1 MLNEV
6 SLLTL
11 KDHMKWFV
19 IIAKV
24 KVIWQET
31 VPTSES
37 WFTPDDGYDSQDKVE
52 SMHSDESTTIYP
64 DVGELLIIQRVL
76 SAQQTTEEPEQRDNL
91 FHSRCTIKDKVCHL
105 IVDSGSCTNIASITL
120 DEQLE
125 LNTTDHP
132 RPYKLKWLN
141 NKEEIKVSKQVEVQF
156 SIGKYQDQ
164 VLCDVAPMQAGHILL
179 GRPWQYDCEVSHNG
193 RTNQY
198 SFCLNNRNFTLAP
211 LDQKVVRAMHIKAK
225 VCANTR
231 VNFYVDKYFYSSQKT
246 DIMHLS
252 SPKDS
257 FFRFWNKKQNTTC
270 RIIHEK
276 PRPYSGATCS

>member
-1 MLNEV
+1 
-6 SLLTL
+6 
-11 KDHMKWFV
+11 
-19 IIAKV
+19 
-24 KVIWQET
+24 
-31 VPTSES
+31 
-37 WFTPDDGYDSQDKVE
+37 
-52 SMHSDESTTIYP
+52 MHSDESTTIYP

-179 GRPWQYDCEVSHNG
+179 GRP
-193 RTNQY
+193 
-198 SFCLNNRNFTLAP
+198 
-211 LDQKVVRAMHIKAK
+211 
-225 VCANTR
+225 
-231 VNFYVDKYFYSSQKT
+231 
-246 DIMHLS
+246 
-252 SPKDS
+252 
-257 FFRFWNKKQNTTC
+257 
-270 RIIHEK
+270 
-276 PRPYSGATCS
+276 